1 MEYTIDNILKECD
14 IVVYEFQN
22 STKKRLRPML
32 DKRNYLI
39 AMLYYKFGYTEE
51 QIATIFSMSRT
62 TVSVSKLH
70 TYSLLEYGDNIFKA
84 NVSEYLI
91 NYPYD
96 FPSFSNKFKKDV
108 QIIISFDTKTL
119 KKIRAYRDV
128 VNENTTAKAIKRLV
142 TNGLQLWEK

>member
-14 IVVYEFQN
+14 TVVYEFQN
-22 STKKRLRPML
+22 SPKKRLRPML

-51 QIATIFSMSRT
+51 KIATIFSMSRT

-70 TYSLLEYGDNIFKA
+70 TYSLLKYGDNIFKT
-84 NVSEYLI
+84 NVNEYLI

-96 FPSFSNKFKKDV
+96 FPSFSAKFKKDI
-108 QIIISFDTKTL
+108 QIVMSFDTKTL

-128 VNENTTAKAIKRLV
+128 VNEKTTANAIKRLV
-142 TNGLQLWEK
+142 NNGLNLWEK

>member
-1 MEYTIDNILKECD
+1 MEYTVDNILKECD
-14 IVVYEFQN
+14 TLVYDFQN

-39 AMLYYKFGYTEE
+39 GMLYYKFGYTEE
-51 QIATIFSMSRT
+51 QIATIFNMSRT

-70 TYSLLEYGDNIFKA
+70 TYSLLKYGDNIFKT
-84 NVSEYLI
+84 NVNEYLI

-96 FPSFSNKFKKDV
+96 FPSFSAKFKKDI
-108 QIIISFDTKTL
+108 QIVMSFDTKTL

-128 VNENTTAKAIKRLV
+128 VNEKTTANAIKRLV
-142 TNGLQLWEK
+142 NNGLNLWEK

>member
-1 MEYTIDNILKECD
+1 MEYTIDDILKECD
-14 IVVYEFQN
+14 NVVYEFQN

-39 AMLYYKFGYTEE
+39 GMLYYKFGYTEE
-51 QIATIFSMSRT
+51 QIATIFNMSRT

-70 TYSLLEYGDNIFKA
+70 TYSLLKYGDNIFKT
-84 NVSEYLI
+84 NVNEYLI

-96 FPSFSNKFKKDV
+96 FPSFSAKFKKDI
-108 QIIISFDTKTL
+108 QIVMSFDTKTL

-128 VNENTTAKAIKRLV
+128 VNEKTTANAIKRLIN
-142 TNGLQLWEK
+142 NGLQLWEK

>member
-39 AMLYYKFGYTEE
+39 GMLYYKFGYTEE
-51 QIATIFSMSRT
+51 QIATIFNMSRT

-70 TYSLLEYGDNIFKA
+70 TYSLLKYGDNIFKT

-96 FPSFSNKFKKDV
+96 FPSFSAKFKKDI
-108 QIIISFDTKTL
+108 QIVMSFDTKTL

-128 VNENTTAKAIKRLV
+128 VNEKTTANAIKRLV
-142 TNGLQLWEK
+142 NNGLQLWEK

>member
-14 IVVYEFQN
+14 IVVYAFQN

-142 TNGLQLWEK
+142 TNGLQLWE

>member
-1 MEYTIDNILKECD
+1 MEYTIDDILKECD
-14 IVVYEFQN
+14 NVVYEFQN

-39 AMLYYKFGYTEE
+39 GMLYYKFGYTEE
-51 QIATIFSMSRT
+51 QIATIFNMSRT

-70 TYSLLEYGDNIFKA
+70 TYSLLKYGDNIFKT
-84 NVSEYLI
+84 NVNEYLI

-96 FPSFSNKFKKDV
+96 FPSFSAKFKKDI
-108 QIIISFDTKTL
+108 QIVMSFDTKTL

-128 VNENTTAKAIKRLV
+128 VNEKTTANAIKRLV
-142 TNGLQLWEK
+142 NNGLNLWEK

>member
-14 IVVYEFQN
+14 TVVYDFQN
-22 STKKRLRPML
+22 SNKKRLRPML

-39 AMLYYKFGYTEE
+39 GMLYYKFGYTEE
-51 QIATIFSMSRT
+51 QIATIFNMSRT

-70 TYSLLEYGDNIFKA
+70 TYSLLKYGDNIFKT

-96 FPSFSNKFKKDV
+96 FPSFSAKFKKDI
-108 QIIISFDTKTL
+108 QIVMSFDTKTL

-128 VNENTTAKAIKRLV
+128 VNEKTTANAIKRLV
-142 TNGLQLWEK
+142 NNGLQLWEK

>member
-1 MEYTIDNILKECD
+1 MEYTIDDILKECD
-14 IVVYEFQN
+14 NVVYEFQN

-39 AMLYYKFGYTEE
+39 GMLYYKFGYTEE
-51 QIATIFSMSRT
+51 QIATIFNMSRT

-70 TYSLLEYGDNIFKA
+70 TYSLLKYGDNIFKT
-84 NVSEYLI
+84 NVNEYLI

-96 FPSFSNKFKKDV
+96 FPSFSAKFKKDI
-108 QIIISFDTKTL
+108 QIVMSFDTKTL

-128 VNENTTAKAIKRLV
+128 VNEKTTANAIKRLV
-142 TNGLQLWEK
+142 NNGLQLWEK

>member
-1 MEYTIDNILKECD
+1 MEYTVNDILKECD
-14 IVVYEFQN
+14 ALVYEFQN
-22 STKKRLRPML
+22 SPKKRLRPML

-51 QIATIFSMSRT
+51 KIATIFNMSRT

-70 TYSLLEYGDNIFKA
+70 TYSLLKYGDNVFKA
-84 NVSEYLI
+84 NVSDYLI

-108 QIIISFDTKTL
+108 QIIISFDTKTM
-119 KKIRAYRDV
+119 KKIKAYRDV

-142 TNGLQLWEK
+142 TNGLLLWEK

>member
-1 MEYTIDNILKECD
+1 MEYTIDDILKECD
-14 IVVYEFQN
+14 NVVYEFQN

-39 AMLYYKFGYTEE
+39 GMLYYKFGYTEE
-51 QIATIFSMSRT
+51 QIATIFNMSRT

-70 TYSLLEYGDNIFKA
+70 TYSLLKYGDNIFKT
-84 NVSEYLI
+84 NVNEYLI

-96 FPSFSNKFKKDV
+96 FTSFSAKFKKDI
-108 QIIISFDTKTL
+108 QIVMSFDTKTL

-128 VNENTTAKAIKRLV
+128 VNEKTTANAIKRLV
-142 TNGLQLWEK
+142 NNGLQLWEK

>member
-14 IVVYEFQN
+14 TVVYDFQN

-39 AMLYYKFGYTEE
+39 GMLYYKFGYTEE
-51 QIATIFSMSRT
+51 QIATIFNMSRT

-70 TYSLLEYGDNIFKA
+70 TYSLLKYGDNIFKT

-96 FPSFSNKFKKDV
+96 FPSFSAKFKKDI
-108 QIIISFDTKTL
+108 QIVMSFDTKTL
-119 KKIRAYRDV
+119 KKIRAYRDI
-128 VNENTTAKAIKRLV
+128 VNEKTTANAIKRLI
-142 TNGLQLWEK
+142 TNGLNLWEK

>member
-1 MEYTIDNILKECD
+1 MEYTIDDILKECD
-14 IVVYEFQN
+14 TLVYEFQN
-22 STKKRLRPML
+22 SPKKRLRPLL

-51 QIATIFSMSRT
+51 RISTIFSMDRT

-70 TYSLLEYGDNIFKA
+70 TYSLLEYGDNVFKA
-84 NVSEYLI
+84 NVSNYLI

-108 QIIISFDTKTL
+108 QIIISFDTKTM
-119 KKIRAYRDV
+119 KKIKAYRDV

-142 TNGLQLWEK
+142 TNGLNLWEK

>member
-22 STKKRLRPML
+22 SLKKRLRPML

-51 QIATIFSMSRT
+51 KIATIFNMSRT

-70 TYSLLEYGDNIFKA
+70 TYSLLKYGDNVFKA
-84 NVSEYLI
+84 NVSDYLI

-108 QIIISFDTKTL
+108 QIIISFDTKTM

-128 VNENTTAKAIKRLV
+128 VNENTTGKAIKRLV
-142 TNGLQLWEK
+142 TNGLKLWGK